1 MNACEFF
8 RTTHVC
14 TGVTYSR
21 ATRRQVLSAAAD
33 AALEGMPTTVHEDQE
48 ALAAIDEK
56 LLLGAGESVDD
67 TRLFTCLLFRL
78 LRKVLLRECSDRTRF
93 YAEDSAARGFL
104 PQSSI
109 LSIE

>member
-1 MNACEFF
+1 M
-8 RTTHVC
+8 
-14 TGVTYSR
+14 
-21 ATRRQVLSAAAD
+21 LSAAAD
-33 AALEGMPTTVHEDQE
+33 AALERMPTTVHEDQE
-48 ALAAIDEK
+48 ALAAIDEE
-56 LLLGAGESVDD
+56 LLVGAGESVDD

-78 LRKVLLRECSDRTRF
+78 LRKGLLRECSDRTRF